1 MVTLVQVATAAQA
14 AAMEIPQLMA
24 ASAGATVIVMQME
37 AAQVMLAPAAAA
49 LAALAALAAMVET
62 AGTETL
68 PISSYL
74 PLDFQ
79 ALMP

>member
-1 MVTLVQVATAAQA
+1 
-14 AAMEIPQLMA
+14 MEIPQLTVA
-24 ASAGATVIVMQME
+24 QAGATETVVLME
-37 AAQVMLAPAAAA
+37 AAQVMLVQAVAA
-49 LAALAALAAMVET
+49 LAALAALAAMEET
-62 AGTETL
+62 AETETL